1 MKTKEEIQPEKDEY
15 LGRFPSEAEYIR
27 RIDDISKA
35 ISNGEDA
42 YIQTQNLL
50 YDLPYKWLEE
60 IEDDIALFE
69 LDYKTNIQKNI
80 PNSQK
85 LNYGRLYSLRVKQR
99 IISFLEEV
107 GMWSPKRQKAPEGSM
122 SLYDREEEE

>member
-15 LGRFPSEAEYIR
+15 LGFPSEAEYIR